1 MADTEAS
8 VRRRKPE
15 PESSTPRIVEVE
27 TDDDKPETQEPK
39 KPKKKSAKNRLD
51 DDESYP
57 TSSLVL
63 DIFRVITFLF
73 LASGG
78 LSYLVSSGE
87 TFFWGMSN
95 PPKYLQRDWWA
106 KQFVCPRDK
115 IHTPNQA
122 NH

>member
-15 PESSTPRIVEVE
+15 PESSIPKPVEVE
-27 TDDDKPETQEPK
+27 TDDDKPEPQEPK
-39 KPKKKSAKNRLD
+39 KPKKKSTKNRLD
-51 DDESYP
+51 DDESYS
-57 TSSLVL
+57 TSSFVL
-63 DIFRVITFLF
+63 DFFRVVTFLF

-95 PPKYLQRDWWA
+95 PPKYLRSDWWA
-106 KQFVCPRDK
+106 QQLVCNCAVLNKTKP
-115 IHTPNQA
+115 A
-122 NH
+122 N